1 MQALSGCAEHMPRL
15 ALHLKL
21 WARYGQAAYASAG
34 RSRPLRRVLDG
45 EAAAEYLADAGAL
58 AAAGLGS
65 DSGFLPPGTRCV
77 LLQALRRLPPE
88 ARVRTPESGPCSQPK
103 LVPAAPELEL
113 AGAAGSEQAP
123 LPLKDTGNS
132 VGADAGP
139 GSGTRAEA
147 DMAGSVS
154 HAGGVLVLASVRP
167 RALSERERLWA
178 AAVAAKLA
186 AVGLPA

>member
-1 MQALSGCAEHMPRL
+1 MLE
-15 ALHLKL
+15 
-21 WARYGQAAYASAG
+21 
-34 RSRPLRRVLDG
+34 G

-88 ARVRTPESGPCSQPK
+88 A
-103 LVPAAPELEL
+103 
-113 AGAAGSEQAP
+113 GAAGSEQAP

-132 VGADAGP
+132 VGAEAGP
-139 GSGTRAEA
+139 GSGTRAVA
-147 DMAGSVS
+147 DGEGGVA
-154 HAGGVLVLASVRP
+154 HAGGVLVLASTRP

-186 AVGLPA
+186 AGDFPA